1 MGNSEAVGGALK
13 HPFVL
18 GSSFSQKLV
27 NNVRETVTTWKGIP
41 LSPQLGEVPNGK
53 KSVLIFPASRK
64 LGKNPSG
71 TRSLRHC
78 ASVNTKPPL
87 TVVFLAI
94 CDNHLSR

>member
-53 KSVLIFPASRK
+53 KSVLIFAASRK
-64 LGKNPSG
+64 LGKTLRNPISSPLCERQHQTTFNG
-71 TRSLRHC
+71 
-78 ASVNTKPPL
+78 SVLGNL
-87 TVVFLAI
+87 
-94 CDNHLSR
+94 